1 MCLYVPSCD
10 VRYDFRIKRC
20 SVRLYLQLFVGGF
33 MSYFC
38 VFVVAY
44 SGVQHILGCVFVFF
58 VMSTLDMLPVSLDC
72 PLLISPPV
80 FSNIYFLIHSVS
92 KRISGTVIMY
102 DIWIYQSLYT
112 AIKDVSS
119 IRDRS
124 TSVV

>member
-1 MCLYVPSCD
+1 
-10 VRYDFRIKRC
+10 
-20 SVRLYLQLFVGGF
+20 

-44 SGVQHILGCVFVFF
+44 IGVQHILGCVFVFF

-72 PLLISPPV
+72 PLLIAPPV

-124 TSVV
+124 TSVE